1 MVTRTQQ
8 GARLNKARYVAPD
21 VARGLALLGIVI
33 ANVPTNWL
41 ATQDA
46 AHSGFFGGTGS
57 DPSMLDKILIVFQAM
72 FVHVRGLS
80 MFSVLLG
87 VGIGMILGSLWRR
100 GFTNR
105 AAKKVIAKRYFF
117 LLCFGVVHLIFFFPG
132 DILTAYGICGMITAL
147 LIGCSDRMLRIIA
160 GIMLGLW
167 CAWCALGALM
177 IFIEGP
183 GAPTL
188 TMDMFYGEVSATYAE
203 QIHRG
208 LETLQGIA
216 FPTIS
221 ILPMILIGFVWGR
234 ERVMEDVDR
243 YATRLWSWVVVT
255 LLVILFVGIPF
266 GLSSVGVLPYEWEPG
281 FAILNQAFGRLTGPG
296 ILAAVMLAMRPI
308 QRRIAHGEPIPGWL
322 SAFNALGKRSMTGY
336 LGQTIILFPV
346 TAVFLLNIG
355 HDWPI
360 AGQMIFATAVW
371 LVTLLAAWVMERRGV
386 PGPFEKLHRT
396 MSYGKDG
403 LAQHY
408 ELTHKELERG
418 LERIKTGYK
427 QKVDGTWQVAL
438 PAPYPSV
445 SR

>member
-243 YATRLWSWVVVT
+243 YATRLWGWVVVT

>member
-208 LETLQGIA
+208 LETLHGIA

-221 ILPMILIGFVWGR
+221 IFPMILLGFVWGR